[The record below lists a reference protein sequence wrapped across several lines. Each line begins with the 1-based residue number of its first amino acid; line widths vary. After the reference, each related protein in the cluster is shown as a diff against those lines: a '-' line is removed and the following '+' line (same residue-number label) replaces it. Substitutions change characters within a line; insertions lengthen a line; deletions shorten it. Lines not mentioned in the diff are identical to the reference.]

1 MLFTINRKKLF
12 SRPIDRKF
20 KWPFP
25 KNRYSWPRID
35 RTASHKQENL
45 LPPLKNK
52 KTHFYSTIKFW
63 YEMSIIFQFKK
74 ILATMSIFNEYYRV
88 TNILTTNINLN
99 MISNDW
105 NFNSS
110 DGTLLL
116 EQNYRILYMYV
127 VTWQMY
133 WFPGLPSNS
142 YLLFSSWFVSYIFD
156 NFRIPV
162 FRKLLC
168 FKTL

>member
-1 MLFTINRKKLF
+1 
-12 SRPIDRKF
+12 
-20 KWPFP
+20 
-25 KNRYSWPRID
+25 
-35 RTASHKQENL
+35 
-45 LPPLKNK
+45 
-52 KTHFYSTIKFW
+52 
-63 YEMSIIFQFKK
+63 
-74 ILATMSIFNEYYRV
+74 
-88 TNILTTNINLN
+88 

-116 EQNYRILYMYV
+116 KQNYRILYMYV

-156 NFRIPV
+156 NFRILV
-162 FRKLLC
+162 FRKLFMFRNIVMESIEISCQKSSFGLWEIYLVWIGKENDDLNNIFYTFESLSIWWVLMVHC
-168 FKTL
+168 LKMLWKKR